1 MESTESKEIKNNIKY
16 KTVIFDL
23 DGTLLDTIKDLE
35 IAMNMALEKLGH
47 EKRTHEEI
55 KSFIGHGSEEL
66 VRKAM
71 PKGSS
76 NREIQNCLKI
86 FKDYYFKNMLE
97 NTLPY
102 KGIIELLTTLTESEI
117 EIGVVSN
124 KPDAATKKACEHF
137 FDGLVTEAMGDNQ
150 YRASKPAPDNLLEV
164 MRTLGATDS
173 DTCYV
178 GDSAVD
184 VLTAQNTGI
193 ACYSTMWGYGDKAEI
208 EKLNAERMVYSAEE
222 LQKIL
227 LGE

>member
-1 MESTESKEIKNNIKY
+1 M
-16 KTVIFDL
+16 
-23 DGTLLDTIKDLE
+23 
-35 IAMNMALEKLGH
+35 
-47 EKRTHEEI
+47 
-55 KSFIGHGSEEL
+55 
-66 VRKAM
+66 
-71 PKGSS
+71 
-76 NREIQNCLKI
+76 
-86 FKDYYFKNMLE
+86 
-97 NTLPY
+97 
-102 KGIIELLTTLTESEI
+102 
-117 EIGVVSN
+117 VSN